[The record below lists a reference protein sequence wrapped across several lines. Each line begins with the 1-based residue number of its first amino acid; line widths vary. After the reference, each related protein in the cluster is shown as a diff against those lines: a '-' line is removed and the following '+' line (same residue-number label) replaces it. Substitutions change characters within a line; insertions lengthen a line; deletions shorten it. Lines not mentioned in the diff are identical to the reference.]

1 MLDSTTQAI
10 EIDCRPLYVQINAI
24 CKEKIMSVY
33 EENGFTS
40 RKEYLESLAEDYDMD
55 YEDVEMLSAILG
67 ETEDFDGLV
76 TALED
81 YCEGWY

>member
-1 MLDSTTQAI
+1 M
-10 EIDCRPLYVQINAI
+10 P
-24 CKEKIMSVY
+24 VY

-55 YEDVEMLSAILG
+55 YEDVEMLAAILG
-67 ETEDFDGLV
+67 ETEDFDGLL

>member
-1 MLDSTTQAI
+1 MT
-10 EIDCRPLYVQINAI
+10 
-24 CKEKIMSVY
+24 VY

-40 RKEYLESLAEDYDMD
+40 RKEYLKSLAEDYDME
-55 YEDVEMLSAILG
+55 YNTVVLLATTLG
-67 ETEDFDGLV
+67 ETEDFDGLL

>member
-55 YEDVEMLSAILG
+55 YEDVEMLSATLG

>member
-1 MLDSTTQAI
+1 MTI
-10 EIDCRPLYVQINAI
+10 
-24 CKEKIMSVY
+24 Y

-40 RKEYLESLAEDYDMD
+40 RKDYLESLAECHDMEYDT
-55 YEDVEMLSAILG
+55 VVLLATTLG
-67 ETEDFDGLV
+67 ETEDFDGLL

>member
-1 MLDSTTQAI
+1 MTI
-10 EIDCRPLYVQINAI
+10 
-24 CKEKIMSVY
+24 Y

-40 RKEYLESLAEDYDMD
+40 RKEYLKSLAEDYDMA
-55 YEDVEMLSAILG
+55 YKDVEMLATTLG
-67 ETEDFDGLV
+67 ETEDFDGLL

>member
-1 MLDSTTQAI
+1 
-10 EIDCRPLYVQINAI
+10 
-24 CKEKIMSVY
+24 MSVY

-55 YEDVEMLSAILG
+55 YEDVEMLSATLG